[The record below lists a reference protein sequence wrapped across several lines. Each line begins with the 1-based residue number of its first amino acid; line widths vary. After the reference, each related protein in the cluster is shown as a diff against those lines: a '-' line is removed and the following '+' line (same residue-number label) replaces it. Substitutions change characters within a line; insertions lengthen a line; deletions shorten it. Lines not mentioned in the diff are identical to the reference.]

1 MDPTCDRPFDTARMW
16 GNDAAWI
23 GSISPEQAHDCPA
36 LQGFVD
42 RLAPL
47 AEAQR
52 LASLERLA
60 GMGYVALLAACLSRF
75 PQPDHHALFSRA
87 VYTLRAQTP
96 SRTTLQNAW
105 AATEAFGCGATWF
118 TRKPGHTPQAPAPE
132 AAWIWLGKTVAKDP
146 HRVLDLTPDRFA
158 LCRAW
163 DEAPLERRSR
173 AQAAAILELY
183 KALWAIGR
191 PVSNTNSH
199 DGVADHE
206 GDGARMVA
214 STALAC
220 PHHML
225 FALLAGWDHGF
236 VARQG
241 RWRGWL
247 PTHVP
252 GFVLDA
258 PGGHKKL
265 SLLHR
270 IASLDGETRSLH
282 ARACFHLGDV
292 CSRPQAP
299 PAALLFSVSDC
310 VRDVFCF

>member
-23 GSISPEQAHDCPA
+23 GSISPEQAHDCPG

-47 AEAQR
+47 TQAQR
-52 LASLERLA
+52 LAALDRLA

-87 VYTLRAQTP
+87 VSTLRAQT
-96 SRTTLQNAW
+96 SYRTILQNAW

-132 AAWIWLGKTVAKDP
+132 AAWIWLGKTVAEDP
-146 HRVLDLTPDRFA
+146 QRVLDLAPDRFA

-163 DEAPLERRSR
+163 DEAPLEGRSA
-173 AQAAAILELY
+173 AQAAAILALY

-191 PVSNTNSH
+191 PVPNTNTH
-199 DGVADHE
+199 DSVADHE

-214 STALAC
+214 STALSC
-220 PHHML
+220 RHHML
-225 FALLAGWDHGF
+225 LALLAGWDHGF

-247 PTHVP
+247 PMDIP
-252 GFVLDA
+252 GFVLEA
-258 PGGHKKL
+258 PGGHKTL
-265 SLLHR
+265 SLLHQL
-270 IASLDGETRSLH
+270 ATLDEETRGIY
-282 ARACFHLGDV
+282 ARACLQLGDL
-292 CSRPQAP
+292 CTGEHAP
-299 PAALLFSVSDC
+299 PAVVLFHLSAC
-310 VRDVFCF
+310 VQDIFCC